1 MAPDL
6 LARIAILEKVL
17 KKLNRIRRREIPEQ
31 KFLEDDDL
39 QDIVERNLQVAV
51 EALIDVGNHI
61 IGKKN
66 YRKPETAADT
76 FQVLAEEGLLEE
88 DFARKL
94 QGWVG
99 LRNVIVHIYAD
110 INISLLYK
118 ALMTEQ
124 EDLREAATILCALVG
139 GDLL

>member
-6 LARIAILEKVL
+6 LARIAKLEKVL
-17 KKLNRIRRREIPEQ
+17 KKLHRIRRREIPEQ

-39 QDIVERNLQVAV
+39 QDIVERNVQVAV

-61 IGKKN
+61 IGRRN

-76 FQVLAEEGLLEE
+76 FQVLAEEGILEE
-88 DFARKL
+88 EFDRKL

-99 LRNVIVHIYAD
+99 LRNVIVHIYAE

-124 EDLREAATILCALVG
+124 DDLRRAAEILCELMR
-139 GDLL
+139 GDLS